1 MQELDLIKLWNKG
14 RAQIISSHLAPTII
28 LGIVIVLGAIGEF
41 QGASDAL
48 KWFTL
53 AVIAVSGILATLS
66 QYATI
71 REGAAIAS
79 ELKEA
84 KGTSKVGKVIGN
96 SQAFTLLTT
105 ALIFLIDIAVF
116 GLAIWLVLD
125 A

>member
-1 MQELDLIKLWNKG
+1 MESTGHLFESRTTARRHPREIIRGL
-14 RAQIISSHLAPTII
+14 ISSSP
-28 LGIVIVLGAIGEF
+28 GARV
-41 QGASDAL
+41 GASDAL